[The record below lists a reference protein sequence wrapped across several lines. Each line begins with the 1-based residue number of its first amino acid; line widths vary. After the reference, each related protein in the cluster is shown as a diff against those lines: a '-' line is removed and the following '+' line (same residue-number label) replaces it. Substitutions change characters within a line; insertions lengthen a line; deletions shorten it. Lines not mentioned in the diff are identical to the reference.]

1 MGEMIESTEMSAYG
15 LSINYTNGWRLTNEP
30 RDLDLS
36 SPVADINVIVPNK
49 VIEVIFEDGTKEKA
63 VCQDPDTFT
72 MWQAI
77 STCVSKK
84 AMGGS
89 SKYNNAIRKG
99 LKIYEEKLANEAA
112 AKAEEERINKKRAKR
127 MAYKARRAERLAQEE
142 TARLQAEREEMIE
155 IQKEAYIRAMRE
167 INQDQIS
174 KDKNQI

>member
-1 MGEMIESTEMSAYG
+1 MKTEWVYDKDGYLRFMVYDD
-15 LSINYTNGWRLTNEP
+15 TNLYNKTDIV
-30 RDLDLS
+30 DL
-36 SPVADINVIVPNK
+36 NVIVPNK

-77 STCVSKK
+77 STCVAKK